1 MDWLARVRHQLGDVT
16 GNAREDAAIQRE
28 LADHL
33 ADREEELRAA
43 GLSDREIDE
52 CLTRELLATRPHR
65 LAPTPARRT
74 LMRTLTEF
82 ADDLR
87 YGARLL
93 RRQPGF
99 TTVALLT
106 LALAIG
112 ATTAV
117 FSVARGVLL
126 RPLPYPSPQ
135 EIVLVWEVNPDGT
148 ERNVV
153 SAGNYLDWRDRAR
166 SFSAIGAMSHTFDV
180 ALVGSGDP
188 QKLTVAR
195 ITPAVLDVLRVRP
208 ALGRAFEA
216 ADGLENAPNLAL
228 LSHRFWRDRFGA
240 DPGIAGRVLTID
252 GVSIEVAGVMPDG
265 FDFPSPEVDALY
277 NMRLSEAHRDERRSH
292 NFLVIARL
300 AEDVG
305 LGQANAEMQAIA
317 ARIAG
322 EHPADMQGWGVNVV
336 GLHGDT
342 VRAVRP
348 LILALGGVVV
358 AVLLIA
364 CANLAN
370 LQLARAARRGH
381 EIAVRAAIGANRARV
396 FRQMLTE
403 TLLLAAAGG
412 ALGLAVAAGAV
423 RALVAAAPPGI
434 PYLERIGL
442 DGAVL
447 AAAAAVTLF
456 TAVAMGLAPAL
467 RAGRT
472 DLRGALQATRIRP
485 DRAQQRLRQALV
497 VAQVSLALVLLV
509 GAGLFMRSFSALNRV
524 DPGFDPSG
532 VLTVS
537 IDLPR
542 ARYGDQAAQRQFYQ
556 QVIERLSAN
565 PRVER
570 AAGTTAVPGTGAS
583 MTFSFAI
590 EGRPPSNPNGRE
602 TAVPLQGVTG
612 DYFAAMRIPIVAGR
626 AFDDRDHPD
635 AAPKIIINEALA
647 RRHWPDGNAVGSRI
661 NFRPGQM
668 PWAEI
673 VGVAGDTRDE
683 GLAAE
688 APPTIYVP
696 FAQRAANWG
705 WMTWQTL
712 VVRARD
718 DAAESLVPD
727 VRNAIWAV
735 DPNLPLLD
743 VATVED
749 RLAENEARRRLAGV
763 LVGTFAM
770 IALLLGT
777 IGIHGVMSYSVAEQR
792 QEIGVRIAL
801 GAVPRAVARRVV
813 ARGTALAAG
822 GIAIGLAAA
831 ALLTRG
837 LETLLY
843 GVTPLDTPT
852 YAATSLLLLGVA
864 ALAAWLPARRAS
876 RIDPI
881 VVLRER

>member
-1 MDWLARVRHQLGDVT
+1 MDWHARVRELLGEVT
-16 GNAREDAAIQRE
+16 GDASQDAGIQRE

-43 GLSDREIDE
+43 GLSDREIDAR
-52 CLTRELLATRPHR
+52 LTRELLATRARR
-65 LAPTPARRT
+65 LAPAPARRT
-74 LMRTLTEF
+74 LMRTLTES

-99 TTVALLT
+99 TAVALVT

-112 ATTAV
+112 ATTAI

-126 RPLPYPSPQ
+126 RPLPYPSPDQ
-135 EIVLVWEVNPDGT
+135 IVLVWEVNPDGT

-153 SAGNYLDWRDRAR
+153 SPGNYLDWRDRAQ
-166 SFSAIGAMSHTFDV
+166 SFSAIGALSSSFDV
-180 ALVGSGDP
+180 AMTGSGDP
-188 QKLTVAR
+188 LKVTAAR
-195 ITPAVLDVLRVRP
+195 IAPSLLDVLRVRS
-208 ALGRAFEA
+208 ALGRAFGE
-216 ADGLENAPNLAL
+216 ADGLENAASVAL
-228 LSHRFWRDRFGA
+228 LSHRFWRDRFGS
-240 DPGIAGRVLTID
+240 DPGIVGRMLTID
-252 GVSIEVAGVMPDG
+252 GIGVEVAGVMPDG
-265 FDFPSPEVDALY
+265 FDFPSPDTDVLF
-277 NMRLSEAHRDERRSH
+277 NMRFSEAQRAERRSH
-292 NFLVIARL
+292 NFVVVARL
-300 AEDVG
+300 ADGVSV
-305 LGQANAEMQAIA
+305 GQANAEMQAIA
-317 ARIAG
+317 ARLAE
-322 EHPADMQGWGVNVV
+322 EHPADMQGWGVKVV
-336 GLHGDT
+336 ELHGDT
-342 VRAVRP
+342 VRTARP
-348 LILALGGVVV
+348 LILALGGVVA

-370 LQLARAARRGH
+370 LQLARAARRGQ
-381 EIAVRAAIGANRARV
+381 EIAIRAAIGAGRGRV
-396 FRQMLTE
+396 LRQMLTE

-412 ALGLAVAAGAV
+412 ALGVAVATGAV

-434 PYLERIGL
+434 PYLDRVGIDGL
-442 DGAVL
+442 VL
-447 AAAAAVTLF
+447 AAAAAVTLVS
-456 TAVAMGLAPAL
+456 ALAIGLAPAL
-467 RAGRT
+467 RAGRC
-472 DLRGALQATRIRP
+472 DLRGALQATRFRP
-485 DRAQQRLRQALV
+485 DRSQQRMRQALV

-509 GAGLFMRSFSALNRV
+509 GAGLFIRSFRALNRV
-524 DPGFDPSG
+524 DPGFDPAG

-542 ARYGDQAAQRQFYQ
+542 ARYGDQSAQRQFYQ
-556 QVIERLSAN
+556 QVIERLSVN

-570 AAGTTAVPGTGAS
+570 AAGTTAVPGAGAS

-590 EGRPPSNPNGRE
+590 EGRPSGNPSGRE
-602 TAVPLQGVTG
+602 NAVPLQGVTG
-612 DYFAAMRIPIVAGR
+612 DYFSAMRIPIVAGR
-626 AFDDRDHPD
+626 AFDAGDHPD
-635 AAPKIIINEALA
+635 AAPRVIINEALA
-647 RRHWPDGNAVGSRI
+647 RRHWPGGGAVGSRI
-661 NFRPGQM
+661 NFRPGQL

-673 VGVAGDTRDE
+673 VGIVGDTRDE

-696 FAQRAANWG
+696 FAQRAATWG

-718 DAAESLVPD
+718 GAAESLVPE
-727 VRNAIWAV
+727 VRAAIWAV

-743 VATVED
+743 VATVD
-749 RLAENEARRRLAGV
+749 GRLAENEARRRLAGT
-763 LVGTFAM
+763 LIGAFA
-770 IALLLGT
+770 IVALLLGT
-777 IGIHGVMSYSVAEQR
+777 IGIHGVMSYAVAEQR

-801 GAVPRAVARRVV
+801 GAVPRAVAGRVI

-831 ALLTRG
+831 ALLTRA

-843 GVTPLDTPT
+843 GVTPLDVPT
-852 YAATSLLLLGVA
+852 FAATSALLLGVA
-864 ALAAWLPARRAS
+864 SLAAWLPARRAS